1 MSFHQKLS
9 CFTDNS
15 NSNNKT
21 KEIKKS
27 NKSKIQ
33 VWRNTINSVIR
44 VNKLMNK
51 NANYNVPELENLNLL
66 EKIIKLQEDLKIVSS
81 IKQQFEGNQKKMIE
95 KMNKFG
101 SNYYKNKINMKKI
114 FDYCS
119 DNDAE
124 KTYEYNLLTTEQA
137 KEVLKNIYD
146 DVFDFLFLIRNDNKL
161 MLKIIDNCENDGYED
176 ISDFL
181 VNFCYEDTI
190 NSTFIQ
196 EDMLIL
202 IYLLIE
208 KCIIKLMPKEEE
220 LKSINQNDIDL
231 YGKYIKE
238 NILYYI
244 FLSLT
249 RKADVRNYLCSI
261 LPEKIIRVENYR
273 SPLSVEIG
281 RITDYLNNLDE
292 KKRILAENR
301 NTTLKPSNYKGTS
314 IYLKRL
320 SASSSFLDSK
330 KTMSQN
336 KKLKSR
342 LTMQI
347 PKIPNNLMDNE
358 EENNEMNE
366 EKKEAKT
373 LFNNS
378 NYRFKNRNKSGKNLD
393 YFKDIKI

>member
-9 CFTDNS
+9 CFTNNS
-15 NSNNKT
+15 NSNNKS
-21 KEIKKS
+21 KEAKES
-27 NKSKIQ
+27 NKSKNIQ
-33 VWRNTINSVIR
+33 AWRNTINSVIK
-44 VNKLMNK
+44 VNKMMSK
-51 NANYNVPELENLNLL
+51 NANYIAPELENLNSL
-66 EKIIKLQEDLKIVSS
+66 EKIIKLQEDLKIVAS

-124 KTYEYNLLTTEQA
+124 KIYEYNLLTTEQA
-137 KEVLKNIYD
+137 KDILKDVYD
-146 DVFDFLFLIRNDNKL
+146 DVFDFLFLIRNDNRL
-161 MLKIIDNCENDGYED
+161 MLNIIDNCDSEGYED
-176 ISDFL
+176 VSDFL

-190 NSTFIQ
+190 TSTFIQ

-208 KCIIKLMPKEEE
+208 KCVIKLMPKVDE
-220 LKSINQNDIDL
+220 LKSINQNDVDM
-231 YGKYIKE
+231 YDKYIKQ

-261 LPEKIIRVENYR
+261 LPENIIRVENFR

-292 KKRILAENR
+292 RKRILAENR
-301 NTTLKPSNYKGTS
+301 NTTLKPGNYKVLLV
-314 IYLKRL
+314 I
-320 SASSSFLDSK
+320 
-330 KTMSQN
+330 
-336 KKLKSR
+336 
-342 LTMQI
+342 
-347 PKIPNNLMDNE
+347 
-358 EENNEMNE
+358 
-366 EKKEAKT
+366 
-373 LFNNS
+373 
-378 NYRFKNRNKSGKNLD
+378 
-393 YFKDIKI
+393 